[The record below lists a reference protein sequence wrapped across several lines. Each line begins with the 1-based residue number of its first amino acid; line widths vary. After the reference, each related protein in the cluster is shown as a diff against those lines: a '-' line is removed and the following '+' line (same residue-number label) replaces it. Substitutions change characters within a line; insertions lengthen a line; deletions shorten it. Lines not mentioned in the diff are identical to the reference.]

1 MPEKYW
7 KRSAKELINRKIK
20 SKCENPM
27 EESVE
32 TAIKNGDAFL
42 QKEKVM
48 DAIREYL
55 KAYEVIKDNKDSD
68 TADLCYRLSQAY
80 NTLES
85 KNDENSKN
93 YALMSLEIHEKAGE
107 KDLVAMDYLNL
118 GYIEMDAKKKVESE
132 DFFVRAFQTAK
143 EIDDPFLI
151 STTLNAVADLKSK
164 TAKERKEAGE
174 IYEQVLK
181 IAENTEDWD
190 NYFEATRGKISIIR
204 EGGDEQEALKEAMNA
219 IDLIDKVAD
228 GIKNKKERKELRKS
242 LGFIYDLASDIAM
255 ELEDVDGAIKI
266 AQRSKAE

>member
-1 MPEKYW
+1 MDET
-7 KRSAKELINRKIK
+7 
-20 SKCENPM
+20 
-27 EESVE
+27 VE
-32 TAIKNGDAFL
+32 AAIKNGDTFL

-55 KAYEVIKDNKDSD
+55 KAFEVIKDNQDND

-85 KNDENSKN
+85 KNDENSKG
-93 YALMSLEIHEKAGE
+93 YAEMSLKIHEKTGE
-107 KDLVAMDYLNL
+107 KDLVALDYLNL

-132 DFFVRAFQTAK
+132 DFFVKAFQIAK

-164 TAKERKEAGE
+164 AAKERPEAAE

-181 IAENTEDWD
+181 ITMNTEDWD
-190 NYFEATRGKISIIR
+190 NYFEAIKGKIRIIR
-204 EGGDEQEALKEAMNA
+204 ESGDEEKALTEAMNA
-219 IDLIDKVAD
+219 LDLIDKIASD
-228 GIKNKKERKELRKS
+228 IKNKKERKDFRKT
-242 LGFIYDLASDIAM
+242 LGYVYDLASDIAM
-255 ELEDVDGAIKI
+255 ELENVDEAINI

>member
-1 MPEKYW
+1 
-7 KRSAKELINRKIK
+7 
-20 SKCENPM
+20 M
-27 EESVE
+27 EETVE

-55 KAYEVIKDNKDSD
+55 KAYEVIKNNHDSD

-93 YALMSLEIHEKAGE
+93 YGLMSLEIHEKAGE
-107 KDLVAMDYLNL
+107 KELMALDYLNL
-118 GYIEMDAKKKVESE
+118 GYIEMDARKKVESE
-132 DFFVRAFQTAK
+132 DFFVRAFQLAK

-151 STTLNAVADLKSK
+151 STALNAVAELKSK
-164 TAKERKEAGE
+164 SSKERPDAAE

-181 IAENTEDWD
+181 ISESIEDWD
-190 NYFEATRGKISIIR
+190 NYFEATRGRIGIIR
-204 EGGDEQEALKEAMNA
+204 EGGDEKKALKEAMAA
-219 IDLIDKVAD
+219 IELIDKIAD
-228 GIKNKKERKELRKS
+228 EIKNKKERKDFRKS
-242 LGFIYDLASDIAM
+242 LGYVYDLASDIAM
-255 ELEDVDGAIKI
+255 ELEDVDEAIKI